1 MEVWVGLLV
10 EEEVVQQHPGQQA
23 ELEGESLAPQKLG
36 AGSETLPEEEGRVS
50 QEVEAPEGVSGD
62 QRRGGA
68 FGFQVNVSSVRP
80 SERRLETPSS
90 GGSLYP
96 TALKETR
103 KKLLSL

>member
-68 FGFQVNVSSVRP
+68 REQAFGFQVNVSSVRP

-96 TALKETR
+96 TAECPSQK
-103 KKLLSL
+103 